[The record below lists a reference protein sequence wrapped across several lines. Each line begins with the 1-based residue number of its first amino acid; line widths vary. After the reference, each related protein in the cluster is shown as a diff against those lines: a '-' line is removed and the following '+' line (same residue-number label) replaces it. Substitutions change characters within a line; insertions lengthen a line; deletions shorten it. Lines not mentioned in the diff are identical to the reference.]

1 MCDKDGRGATICL
14 FSLGNRCLLKWV
26 RSRISEGRG
35 GSGWRLSSALANK
48 WAHAQ
53 TSVCVN
59 FCDFFRYFPFS
70 LSFFPFLVVSPPPPQ
85 ARTPTRRH
93 RHCSLCLAARLAGS
107 REAPLPLLRPLLR
120 SELDRSG
127 WGHRPGQTPSCLR
140 PPCLC
145 AHTLPSASPSINI

>member
-70 LSFFPFLVVSPPPPQ
+70 LSFFPFLVVSPSPPPKL
-85 ARTPTRRH
+85 AHPRADTGTVPSVWRLGWRGAG
-93 RHCSLCLAARLAGS
+93 RPPFLCSGLSFGQSWTAVGGVTDQGRPRLAS
-107 REAPLPLLRPLLR
+107 APLASVPTPFPQPLL
-120 SELDRSG
+120 
-127 WGHRPGQTPSCLR
+127 Q
-140 PPCLC
+140 
-145 AHTLPSASPSINI
+145 